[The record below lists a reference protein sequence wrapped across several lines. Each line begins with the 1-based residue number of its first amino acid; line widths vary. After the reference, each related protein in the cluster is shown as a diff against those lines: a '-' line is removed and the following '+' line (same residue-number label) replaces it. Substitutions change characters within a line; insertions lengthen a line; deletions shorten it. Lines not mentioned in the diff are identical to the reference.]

1 MGMSLTETTKLWEKA
16 LKVIENKL
24 NEKKTYDN
32 FFAGSYIYEIR
43 GSTIIVIATSLVAK
57 TVMNAQYADLIA
69 SVVSD
74 LSETDY
80 VIKAYTEEEIA
91 SERSKNR
98 SRNIQLEEPQQYF
111 ADSTIRADLTFD
123 NFVVGSCNKEAYK
136 AALYITENDKNLF
149 NPLFIFSNPGLGKT
163 HLLCA
168 VANKLKERK
177 PSAKVLY
184 ITAKN
189 FVDEYLKFVRA
200 EGSGQSLS
208 DYFKTVD
215 LLLLDDVQFLAEKVK
230 TQEMFFYIYEDLI
243 RRGSKVVLTSDRQ
256 PSELRGLEDRL
267 VSRFKQGL
275 TTEIHLI
282 DKDTCVGIIKQK
294 LIENGFDYDKVD
306 PKVIDFFAE
315 SFSKDVRELEQAINR
330 LTFHAKEI
338 KEVEYITIDVAIDA
352 MGSIKGGNDVASQ
365 LTEQKI
371 INIVADYYGVTPAQL
386 TSKVRTGQIALARHI
401 SMYLIRKHLDVPLKR
416 IGEVFGGKD
425 HTTVMSGINK
435 VEKELKTD
443 PQLQQAIEELES
455 LINQ

>member
-1 MGMSLTETTKLWEKA
+1 MSLTETTKLWEKA

-43 GSTIIVIATSLVAK
+43 GNTIIVIATSLVAK

-69 SVVSD
+69 SVISD

-91 SERSKNR
+91 SERSKSR

-168 VANKLKERK
+168 VTNKLKERK

-230 TQEMFFYIYEDLI
+230 TQEMFFYIYEDLV

>member
-1 MGMSLTETTKLWEKA
+1 M
-16 LKVIENKL
+16 
-24 NEKKTYDN
+24 
-32 FFAGSYIYEIR
+32 
-43 GSTIIVIATSLVAK
+43 
-57 TVMNAQYADLIA
+57 
-69 SVVSD
+69 
-74 LSETDY
+74 
-80 VIKAYTEEEIA
+80 
-91 SERSKNR
+91 
-98 SRNIQLEEPQQYF
+98 
-111 ADSTIRADLTFD
+111 
-123 NFVVGSCNKEAYK
+123 
-136 AALYITENDKNLF
+136 
-149 NPLFIFSNPGLGKT
+149 
-163 HLLCA
+163 
-168 VANKLKERK
+168 
-177 PSAKVLY
+177 LY

-275 TTEIHLI
+275 TTEIHSI

>member
-1 MGMSLTETTKLWEKA
+1 MSLTETTKLWEKA
-16 LKVIENKL
+16 LKAIENKL

-43 GSTIIVIATSLVAK
+43 GNTIIVIATSLVAK

-74 LSETDY
+74 LTETDY
-80 VIKAYTEEEIA
+80 AIKAYTEEEIA
-91 SERSKNR
+91 SERSKSR

-386 TSKVRTGQIALARHI
+386 TSKVRTGPIALARHI

-416 IGEVFGGKD
+416 IGQVFGGKD

-443 PQLQQAIEELES
+443 SQLQQAIEELES

>member
-43 GSTIIVIATSLVAK
+43 GNTIIVIATSLVAK

-74 LSETDY
+74 LTETDY
-80 VIKAYTEEEIA
+80 VVKAYTEEEIA
-91 SERSKNR
+91 SERSKSR

-230 TQEMFFYIYEDLI
+230 TQEMFFYIYEDII

-256 PSELRGLEDRL
+256 PSELKGLEDRL

-401 SMYLIRKHLDVPLKR
+401 SMYLIRKHLDAPLKR